1 MNLLN
6 KIQRIKVVT
15 IPIAVL
21 IFVFQIFPW
30 RDTQSILPQKPNES
44 SINDYVFILTLN
56 TGLNL
61 VNDNRQNLEI
71 KTSTLYCY
79 DKNDITPTAEI
90 TNYKKTY
97 QGILSILQSYRSFL
111 STQFSTS
118 T

>member
-1 MNLLN
+1 MNLF
-6 KIQRIKVVT
+6 IEIRRIKEVT
-15 IPIAVL
+15 VLIAAL

-30 RDTQSILPQKPNES
+30 RGIQSILSPKPMES

-56 TGLNL
+56 IGLNL

-71 KTSTLYCY
+71 KTSTHDCY
-79 DKNDITPTAEI
+79 DKNDITQTSEI
-90 TNYKKTY
+90 TNYKKIY
-97 QGILSILQSYRSFL
+97 QRRLSTLQRYSSFL